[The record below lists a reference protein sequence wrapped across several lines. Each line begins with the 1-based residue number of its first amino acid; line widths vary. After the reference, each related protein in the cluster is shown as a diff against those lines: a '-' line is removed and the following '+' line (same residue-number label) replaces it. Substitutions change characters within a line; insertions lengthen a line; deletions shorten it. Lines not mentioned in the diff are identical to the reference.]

1 MLISARLTVH
11 CVQHQYHWLE
21 KSQQVGFTE
30 NLLAK
35 MALELEILVSEDDSA
50 AGNFS
55 NSL

>member
-1 MLISARLTVH
+1 VYVTFH
-11 CVQHQYHWLE
+11 YLE
-21 KSQQVGFTE
+21 KSQQAGFTE